1 MSFVHGKVV
10 LITGASSG
18 IGLNTASELMKQ
30 GYKVYGTS
38 RKANGSTRTNSPA
51 GDGFLEM
58 IPLDVRN
65 DESVQT
71 GIRHVLDKEGRLDI
85 LINNA
90 GMGIAGAIEDTSID
104 EARMQIETN
113 FFGVVRMCR
122 AVLPIMREQKK
133 GLIITIGSVGG
144 IFSIPFQA
152 FYSCSKFALE
162 ALIESLRIETKEFGI
177 RASLVEPG
185 DTKTQFTANRV
196 KAEQS
201 KTNPAYR
208 KHFEKALNRMIH
220 DEENGPEP
228 IVVTKCVLKILNKKN
243 PPIRIIA
250 GFNYKL
256 MCFLKRILPA
266 RFVESV
272 MASMY

>member
-1 MSFVHGKVV
+1 MSFLHGNVV

-18 IGLNTASELMKQ
+18 IGLNIATELMNL
-30 GYKVYGTS
+30 GYRVYGTS
-38 RKANGSTRTNSPA
+38 RKAEGNVRTDSPG

-58 IPLDVRN
+58 VRLDVC
-65 DESVQT
+65 DDDSIQKA
-71 GIRHVLDKEGRLDI
+71 IQYVLDKEGRLDI

-90 GMGIAGAIEDTSID
+90 GIGIAGAIEDTSIE
-104 EARMQIETN
+104 EAKIQLETN

-122 AVLPIMREQKK
+122 AALPIMRQQKK
-133 GLIITIGSVGG
+133 GLIITTGSVGG

-162 ALIESLRIETKEFGI
+162 ALVESLRIETREFGI

-196 KAEQS
+196 KTEQS
-201 KTNPAYR
+201 NTNPAYR
-208 KHFEKALNRMIH
+208 KHFEKALNRMIK

-228 IVVTKCVLKILNKKN
+228 IVVTQCVLKILNKKN
-243 PPIRIIA
+243 PPIRVIA